1 MATALVE
8 KVHQE
13 QPLRHVLANK
23 LTLALTVLRQL
34 EDGKAVQ
41 PETLRRA
48 IAELKEAVQV
58 FDGIT
63 QTVEVDS
70 GS

>member
-13 QPLRHVLANK
+13 QQLRHVLANK

-34 EDGKAVQ
+34 EDGKPVGQ
-41 PETLRRA
+41 DTLRRA
-48 IAELKEAVQV
+48 RRDLDTAIKL
-58 FDGIT
+58 
-63 QTVEVDS
+63 VDS
-70 GS
+70 GERVPSLTS